1 MAEGNPQF
9 DKDSL
14 AKRVQGMRELLV
26 VLQQVDKNGDH
37 QLSAVELAE
46 AVIVTRGKE
55 RAGHA
60 DPWKDIREQLDKI
73 HKMEAAEKEWRKLKD
88 PTQEQANAYGQAL
101 EAGEAA
107 RTALSHSLQA
117 VPDGIAFKLKDA
129 QGFVQSVEARNKADE
144 AERAAQA
151 RQAAADAVER
161 QALAARIGSML
172 PLGAR
177 GNQQIQGLLQQM
189 ASGEVSPDMC
199 ARQNQILADALERA
213 AMAAEKSI
221 GSIGAGIDAGR
232 ESAIVD
238 GAAAA
243 TRTSAAAAAK
253 AAAAVGRHGDDQAAA
268 AASDLGNGG
277 RLSAR
282 EVALQRK
289 AARGADIEARRATA
303 MEEGQQAFTGAFAQ
317 AQTAAPT
324 GAALAQQGIAVL
336 REEAQKLR
344 AQKNCGAPEVDLPA
358 IDPVQLREIAA
369 LGKQLAAYK
378 PQDIAK
384 LGVGDIE
391 RALAGAKSA
400 EVGAPV
406 R

>member
-9 DKDSL
+9 DKASL

-37 QLSAVELAE
+37 QLSAAELAE
-46 AVIVTRGKE
+46 AVIMTRGKE
-55 RAGHA
+55 RAGQA
-60 DPWKDIREQLDKI
+60 DPWKDIREQLASTRGMK
-73 HKMEAAEKEWRKLKD
+73 
-88 PTQEQANAYGQAL
+88 
-101 EAGEAA
+101 AGEAA
-107 RTALSHSLQA
+107 QTDLGRTLQA

-129 QGFVQSVEARNKADE
+129 QGFAQSVEARNKADE

-151 RQAAADAVER
+151 RQAAADAAE
-161 QALAARIGSML
+161 QQTLAARIGSML

-189 ASGEVSPDMC
+189 ASGEVSPEMC
-199 ARQNQILADALERA
+199 AQQNQILADALERA
-213 AMAAEKSI
+213 AMAAEKNI

-253 AAAAVGRHGDDQAAA
+253 AAAAAGGHVDDP
-268 AASDLGNGG
+268 AASAPAASGSGG

-282 EVALQRK
+282 EAALRRQAERTAAGQRDQRIANET
-289 AARGADIEARRATA
+289 AAGK
-303 MEEGQQAFTGAFAQ
+303 QAFAGAFAQ

-324 GAALAQQGIAVL
+324 GAALAQQGIAAL

-358 IDPVQLREIAA
+358 INPAQLREIAA

-391 RALAGAKSA
+391 RALAGAKPA